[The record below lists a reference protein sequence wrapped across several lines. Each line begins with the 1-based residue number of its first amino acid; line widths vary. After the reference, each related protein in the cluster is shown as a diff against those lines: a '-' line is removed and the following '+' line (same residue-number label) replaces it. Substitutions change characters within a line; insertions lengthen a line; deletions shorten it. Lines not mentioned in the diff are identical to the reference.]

1 MSERHLIVSTHFDD
15 AALSVALLL
24 GAAGPLATV
33 VTVCG
38 GAPANGTPAGSWDA
52 RAGFATGDGAARAR
66 TLKDAAACAVTG
78 ARCHRLAH
86 CDSPYRDGL
95 IDCEELRGEIAAL
108 LPEDAVLWLPAG
120 IVNPDH
126 LNVRDAL
133 IPLAASRP
141 ERAGIY
147 ADLPYAA
154 TASFDL
160 PPEVAIALPG
170 LVCSDYDVAG
180 ADFGRK
186 LAAVECHASQIPLLV
201 EDWPDLLAPVG
212 PLRRERYWRGNGQVA
227 HAASATWP
235 HSLADRP
242 PGVILGS

>member
-24 GAAGPLATV
+24 EAAGSLATV

-38 GAPANGTPAGSWDA
+38 GAPADDTPAGSWDA

-66 TLKDAAACAVTG
+66 ALEDAAACAVTG
-78 ARCHRLAH
+78 ARFHRLAH
-86 CDSPYRDGL
+86 CDSPYRDDL
-95 IDCEELRGEIAAL
+95 IDGEELRGQVAAL
-108 LPEDAVLWLPAG
+108 LPDDAVLWLPAG
-120 IVNPDH
+120 ITNPDH

-141 ERAGIY
+141 GLAGVY

-160 PPEVAIALPG
+160 PPELATALRG
-170 LVCSDYDVAG
+170 LVCTDVEVDG
-180 ADFGRK
+180 ADFARK
-186 LAAVECHASQIPLLV
+186 LAAVGCHGSQIPLLV
-201 EDWPDLLAPVG
+201 EEWPDLLDAGG
-212 PLRRERYWRGNGQVA
+212 PLRRERYWRA
-227 HAASATWP
+227 
-235 HSLADRP
+235 
-242 PGVILGS
+242 